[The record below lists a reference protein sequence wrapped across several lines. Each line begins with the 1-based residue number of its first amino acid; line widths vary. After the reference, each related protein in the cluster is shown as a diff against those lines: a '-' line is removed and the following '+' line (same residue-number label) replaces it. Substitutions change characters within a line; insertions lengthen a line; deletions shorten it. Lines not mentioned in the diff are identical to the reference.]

1 LNNGLLMADIKAH
14 PLATDSLEFK
24 VLDGSML
31 NTSLT
36 KFKKAGILVPPPI
49 SSMLCKAIFL
59 VFKER

>member
-1 LNNGLLMADIKAH
+1 MADIKAH